1 MVLSVQSRPNPPLL
15 VRPAARLASK
25 LERRSLAYGLAA
37 QPDGEAK
44 RFVIARMQ
52 AIRERLQAAK
62 DRGEYV
68 PTVDV
73 GEVKARLRAVL
84 EDMRRRRA

>member
-1 MVLSVQSRPNPPLL
+1 MTSLQR
-15 VRPAARLASK
+15 RIQK
-25 LERRSLAYGLAA
+25 LELRSPEYILAA

-44 RFVIARMQ
+44 RFVIARIEAMRQ
-52 AIRERLQAAK
+52 RIQAAR

-84 EDMRRRRA
+84 EDIRRKKS

>member
-1 MVLSVQSRPNPPLL
+1 MTNLQR
-15 VRPAARLASK
+15 RLQK
-25 LERRSLAYGLAA
+25 LELRSIAYGLAA

-44 RFVIARMQ
+44 RFLIARIQ
-52 AIRERLQAAK
+52 AIRERLQAAR

-73 GEVKARLRAVL
+73 GEGMARLRAVL
-84 EDMRRRRA
+84 EDIRRKKS

>member
-1 MVLSVQSRPNPPLL
+1 MGLSTSRLQT
-15 VRPAARLASK
+15 RLQK
-25 LERRSLAYGLAA
+25 LERRSPTHGLAA
-37 QPDGEAK
+37 RPDGESK
-44 RFVIARMQ
+44 RLLIARIQ
-52 AIRERLQAAK
+52 AIRERLQAAR

-68 PTVDV
+68 PTADV

>member
-1 MVLSVQSRPNPPLL
+1 MTSLQR
-15 VRPAARLASK
+15 RLQK
-25 LERRSLAYGLAA
+25 LELRSLACGLAA

-44 RFVIARMQ
+44 RFVIARIEAMRQ
-52 AIRERLQAAK
+52 RIQAAR

-73 GEVKARLRAVL
+73 GEVKERLRAVL
-84 EDMRRRRA
+84 EDMRSKKS

>member
-1 MVLSVQSRPNPPLL
+1 MTSLQR
-15 VRPAARLASK
+15 RLQK
-25 LERRSLAYGLAA
+25 LELRNLAYGLDAR
-37 QPDGEAK
+37 PDGEAK
-44 RFVIARMQ
+44 RFLM
-52 AIRERLQAAK
+52 ERIDAMRQRIQAAR

-84 EDMRRRRA
+84 EDMRSKRT

>member
-1 MVLSVQSRPNPPLL
+1 MTNLQR
-15 VRPAARLASK
+15 RLQK
-25 LERRSLAYGLAA
+25 LELRSIACGFTA

-44 RFVIARMQ
+44 RFVIARIA
-52 AIRERLQAAK
+52 AIRERLQAAR

-68 PTVDV
+68 PTVDP
-73 GEVKARLRAVL
+73 GEVKQRLRAVL

>member
-1 MVLSVQSRPNPPLL
+1 MTSLQR
-15 VRPAARLASK
+15 RLQK
-25 LERRSLAYGLAA
+25 LEVRNLAYGLAA

-44 RFVIARMQ
+44 RFLIARIQ
-52 AIRERLQAAK
+52 AIRERLQAAR

-68 PTVDV
+68 PTVDA

-84 EDMRRRRA
+84 KDIRRKKS

>member
-1 MVLSVQSRPNPPLL
+1 MTNLQR
-15 VRPAARLASK
+15 RLQK
-25 LERRSLAYGLAA
+25 LELRSPEYILAA

-44 RFVIARMQ
+44 RFLIARIQ
-52 AIRERLQAAK
+52 AIRERLQAAR

-73 GEVKARLRAVL
+73 GEVKQRLRAVL
-84 EDMRRRRA
+84 EDMRSKKS

>member
-1 MVLSVQSRPNPPLL
+1 MTSLQR
-15 VRPAARLASK
+15 RLQK
-25 LERRSLAYGLAA
+25 LELRSIAYGLAA

-44 RFVIARMQ
+44 RFLIARIQ
-52 AIRERLQAAK
+52 AIRERLQAAR
-62 DRGEYV
+62 DRAEYV

-84 EDMRRRRA
+84 EDMRSKKS